1 MKRTKVDALNRLS
14 VAVCGESCGQK
25 CICDALNSICQRAF
39 GTPST
44 ATRIVDAIDNVAE
57 AIEKNGGV
65 GGAQNVVFADGITT
79 MNTTLEGFAAH
90 IVEIVVPEG
99 VTTLEQSENGEGGT
113 ARFQMFPN
121 LRKLTLPG
129 SLGTVPNLGA
139 SDTNLWDCLKELVLT
154 EGFTTIGFAQFE
166 YYSLEKIEIPSTM
179 VEIGE
184 RAFDGNCMKTIIIH
198 KPENSIAG
206 APWGATN
213 ATVIWTG

>member
-1 MKRTKVDALNRLS
+1 MIKGHGAPDVNTISIVGSKYLDLDTNTVYECVDVTEASNDYGFIDVSSRTNN
-14 VAVCGESCGQK
+14 AVCTWEKCGQ
-25 CICDALNSICQRAF
+25 D
-39 GTPST
+39 P
-44 ATRIVDAIDNVAE
+44 
-57 AIEKNGGV
+57 
-65 GGAQNVVFADGITT
+65 QNVVFADGITT

-213 ATVIWTG
+213 AEVIWTG